1 MRADL
6 SSLAGRLALTIGFG
20 IVAAGRSDLHGEPR
34 QGQLH
39 AADAQAASAAAS
51 PTSSATPAAPP
62 AAAGQ
67 AAAPA
72 TAQAPAPGAAP
83 QAVGDAAVRIYMP
96 DGQLE
101 SHSVRVYVT
110 REIQTGQNPRLR
122 LLRSHAVT
130 RRAVD
135 EAAPFEPG
143 IVAPGQEWMETV
155 GGQQVRRT
163 GTLLLFDLSGI
174 DFGIKAMLRVVPV
187 VSWTEAGTTR
197 VAVGSHDVNLGNI
210 VAAVAWTTVIV
221 GAALAVVVW
230 LARRGGGHPLL
241 LLTAVDG
248 HLSLAQAQI
257 ACWTLAVG
265 GVVVGYGLIR
275 LEIPSIPASLLVL
288 MGASL
293 ATGGV
298 GYFQDARQLAQAAR
312 AGVPV
317 AAHGMTLGDL
327 VRVFPPGEAPELSLA
342 KAQMLFWTMLL
353 LVLFVSK
360 SLLDGAI
367 WEVPWPLVAL
377 MGFSQAGYLAPKLA
391 AQP

>member
-1 MRADL
+1 MRADI
-6 SSLAGRLALTIGFG
+6 SSLAGRLTLATCLG
-20 IVAAGRSDLHGEPR
+20 IVAAVGPDLHAAEAE
-34 QGQLH
+34 QGPPGT
-39 AADAQAASAAAS
+39 ADAQAASGAAS
-51 PTSSATPAAPP
+51 PTSSTAPP
-62 AAAGQ
+62 ATAGQTQALAPAGPAASQAAGE
-67 AAAPA
+67 
-72 TAQAPAPGAAP
+72 
-83 QAVGDAAVRIYMP
+83 AAVRIYMP

-101 SHSVRVYVT
+101 PHSVRVYVT
-110 REIQTGQNPRLR
+110 REIQAGQNPRLR

-130 RRAVD
+130 RRAAD
-135 EAAPFEPG
+135 EAVPFEPG

-155 GGQQVRRT
+155 AGQQVRRT

-187 VSWTEAGTTR
+187 VSWAEAGTTR

-210 VAAVAWTTVIV
+210 VAAVVWTGVIV
-221 GAALAVVVW
+221 GVALLLVVW
-230 LARRGGGHPLL
+230 LSRRGGGHPLL

-257 ACWTLAVG
+257 AGWTLAVG

-275 LEIPSIPASLLVL
+275 LEIPIIPASLLVL

-317 AAHGMTLGDL
+317 AAHGMTMGDL
-327 VRVFPPGEAPELSLA
+327 VRVFPPGQAPELSLA

-353 LVLFVSK
+353 LVLFVCK

-367 WEVPWPLVAL
+367 WDVPWPLVAL